1 MTTQK
6 AQLSRP
12 QPASL
17 EIKDPLGLPFDTA
30 CVSLY
35 VLNDEGSGSYRT
47 TDFNYQDFG
56 IIDVLACFQTPEL
69 ADRWRTD
76 DPERL
81 EEVHF
86 DEALDLAKQ
95 EKVEAVL
102 IIDRMDDIGQPSG
115 TVVFVA

>member
-1 MTTQK
+1 MTVQTIQP
-6 AQLSRP
+6 RP
-12 QPASL
+12 QPEAQ
-17 EIKDPLGLPFDTA
+17 ETKDPLGFSLDTSS
-30 CVSLY
+30 VSLY
-35 VLNDEGSGSYRT
+35 VLNDQSNGRYRT
-47 TDFNYQDFG
+47 TDFNYQDYG

-76 DPERL
+76 DPEKL
-81 EEVHF
+81 KEVRF

-102 IIDRMDDIGQPSG
+102 IIDRMNDVGQPFG